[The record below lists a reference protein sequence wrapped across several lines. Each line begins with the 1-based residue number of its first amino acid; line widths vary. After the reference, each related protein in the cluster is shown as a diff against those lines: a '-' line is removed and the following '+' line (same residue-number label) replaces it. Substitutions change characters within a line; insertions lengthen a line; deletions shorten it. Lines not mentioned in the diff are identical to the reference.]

1 MKPYRLTVAAENDIF
16 DIWTYIASDNLPAAD
31 RVESDI
37 LRACEMV
44 AQRPDVGHVRR
55 DLTNK
60 PVRFYTV
67 RGTYLVV
74 YDPAS
79 VPTAIVRILH
89 GARDAADELG

>member
-16 DIWTYIASDNLPAAD
+16 EIWTFIATDNLPAAD

-37 LRACEMV
+37 LHACELV
-44 AQRPDVGHVRR
+44 AERPNLGHFRR
-55 DLTNK
+55 DLTDR

-79 VPTAIVRILH
+79 APTMIVRVLH
-89 GARDAADELG
+89 GARDAASEL